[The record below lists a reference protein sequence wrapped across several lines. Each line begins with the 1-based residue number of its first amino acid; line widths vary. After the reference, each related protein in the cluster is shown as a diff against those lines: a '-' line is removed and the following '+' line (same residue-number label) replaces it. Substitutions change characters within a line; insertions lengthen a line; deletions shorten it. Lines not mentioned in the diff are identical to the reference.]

1 MSLDELIL
9 KALLS
14 QFMSGGIMMGYL
26 VSGYFFYRF
35 WQKTRDSLFAV
46 FASAFW
52 ILAVERI
59 LLLATTNTDPESL
72 GGIHEF
78 RNYVYLV
85 RLLAF
90 SLILVAFLLKNRR
103 SH

>member
-1 MSLDELIL
+1 MNDLIL

-14 QFMSGGIMMGYL
+14 QFMSGGIMMGCL
-26 VSGYFFYRF
+26 VSGYFFFRF
-35 WQKTRDSLFAV
+35 WQKTRDILFAV
-46 FASAFW
+46 FAASFW
-52 ILAVERI
+52 ILAIERV

-72 GGIHEF
+72 GGTHEL
-78 RNYVYLV
+78 RAYVYLV

-90 SLILVAFLLKNRR
+90 SLILVAFLMKNRR